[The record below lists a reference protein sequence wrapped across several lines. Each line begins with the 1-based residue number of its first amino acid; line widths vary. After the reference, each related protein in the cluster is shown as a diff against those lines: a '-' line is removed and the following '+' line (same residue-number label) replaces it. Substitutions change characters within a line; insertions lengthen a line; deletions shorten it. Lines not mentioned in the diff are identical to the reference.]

1 MERKMRIIRMVALAS
16 AAVFVLAGL
25 GLLAD
30 VWLAR
35 RRHLAEEAR
44 QTAAEEQR
52 IEQARAYLAQV
63 VRRIVR
69 LPVDPAVPG
78 DIQSK
83 YFEDYRK
90 GRMYVWGMGVKS
102 EFLFGVPA
110 DTFGRLNGT
119 YDRYQ
124 AVIEKDGHYADR
136 QGFLRQLVGHEDLDF
151 AAVVAEGG
159 EEADS
164 ETPEAPEVP
173 EWRSFR
179 EDEAAWHLFSVPIR
193 GENGA
198 VLGNL
203 YLKLE
208 DRRHDAEPPP
218 PNELREILS
227 NTLGAFTSLSGLFL
241 WFLLPTWVF
250 VDARERGMRR
260 AMLWSLLVLI
270 SLFVGLIVYLIA
282 RPEQARTLQCPGCD
296 REVNGGGFCP
306 HCGRDL
312 SAAFC
317 SACRYPLKP
326 DWVFC
331 PSCRAEIKPQPAP
344 STPAEAT

>member
-1 MERKMRIIRMVALAS
+1 MERKMRIIRLVALAS

-30 VWLAR
+30 VWLER
-35 RRHLAEEAR
+35 RWHLAEEAR
-44 QTAAEEQR
+44 QAAAENQR

-63 VRRIVR
+63 ARQIVR

-90 GRMYVWGMGVKS
+90 GRMYVWGMGLKG

-110 DTFGRLNGT
+110 DVFGRLNGA

-151 AAVVAEGG
+151 AAVVAESGDESG
-159 EEADS
+159 SD
-164 ETPEAPEVP
+164 TPDTPEVP
-173 EWRSFR
+173 EWRSFQ
-179 EDEAAWHLFSVPIR
+179 EDEAAWHLFSVPLR
-193 GENGA
+193 GDSGS

-208 DRRHDAEPPP
+208 DRRGDSEWPPRD
-218 PNELREILS
+218 ELREMLR
-227 NTLGAFTSLSGLFL
+227 NTLAGLTVLSGLFL

-260 AMLWSLLVLI
+260 AMLWSLLALI

-282 RPEQARTLQCPGCD
+282 RPEQTRTLQCPGCS
-296 REVNGGGFCP
+296 REVNGGAFCP

-312 SAAFC
+312 STAFC
-317 SACRYPLKP
+317 AACRYPLKP

-331 PSCRAEIKPQPAP
+331 PSCRAEIKPQAVPAAP
-344 STPAEAT
+344 TEAT